1 MADIC
6 VQYSSY
12 AIKIFLKCLGIIVQ
26 EIMAENI
33 WQKCARY
40 LLTLKYFHNDANVL
54 TINYMNMPAKSVL
67 IYYGNLGEVAQK
79 QFSSIYVNV
88 NCYISPRNPL
98 NSDTEVIKVYSPLSR
113 ESRAF
118 ISAIM
123 ASGFTR
129 LPNNFTDD
137 IFHSFL
143 PCPVGTFSNTTSKGK
158 EGCTQCSPGYCYS
171 SV

>member
-1 MADIC
+1 MLLATW
-6 VQYSSY
+6 YFP
-12 AIKIFLKCLGIIVQ
+12 KWLIFACSILPTQLKEVL
-26 EIMAENI
+26 
-33 WQKCARY
+33 
-40 LLTLKYFHNDANVL
+40 HNDANVL
-54 TINYMNMPAKSVL
+54 TINYMNIPAKSVL
-67 IYYGNLGEVAQK
+67 IYYGNLGEAAQK

-113 ESRAF
+113 ESKAF

-129 LPNNFTDD
+129 LPSNFTDG
-137 IFHSFL
+137 IYHSFL

-158 EGCTQCSPGYCYS
+158 EGCTPCFPGYCYPSAACMSRIIYSLS
-171 SV
+171 SEF